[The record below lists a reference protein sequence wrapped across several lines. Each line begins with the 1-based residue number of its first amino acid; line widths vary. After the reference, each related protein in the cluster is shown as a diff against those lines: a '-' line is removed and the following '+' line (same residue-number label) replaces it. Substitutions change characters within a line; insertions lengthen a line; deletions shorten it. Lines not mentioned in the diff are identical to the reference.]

1 MFFLSWC
8 STLTDD
14 ERDDIARMMKRQK
27 YAANEKIIEQ
37 GDTSDTF
44 YVIEIGEVQFSVM
57 DQKTKTVKDVGTFF
71 QNQFF
76 GEGSLLNNAP
86 RRATATAITANAT
99 WETTAPAI
107 TNDSANDFNAKP
119 PPCVESTW
127 IVDRETVPAAY
138 PEWLA

>member
-57 DQKTKTVKDVGTFF
+57 DQKTKTVKDLGTFF

-86 RRATATAITANAT
+86 RRATATAIT
-99 WETTAPAI
+99 
-107 TNDSANDFNAKP
+107 
-119 PPCVESTW
+119 
-127 IVDRETVPAAY
+127 ETVRLTSGGTNVDSCRSY
-138 PEWLA
+138 CMRSLKRRLFCFFSLV

>member
-57 DQKTKTVKDVGTFF
+57 DQKTKTVKDVGTFC
-71 QNQFF
+71 
-76 GEGSLLNNAP
+76 
-86 RRATATAITANAT
+86 I
-99 WETTAPAI
+99 
-107 TNDSANDFNAKP
+107 
-119 PPCVESTW
+119 
-127 IVDRETVPAAY
+127 
-138 PEWLA
+138 